1 MVFKKNYLEVFDEM
15 FNDEKCVI
23 EEGRKIAEFLASY
36 PLKYELLEFK
46 GIDTTN
52 PVLLHNFNSNREA
65 VVFNASENKERK
77 FNVTETGFEIY
88 SSDEDTLLFFLEKCL
103 VERKETGEKGVALIE
118 YSVLSDAVSFRY
130 ESYFEDGTLARKIY
144 SLSGTDGLFPEY
156 YEDCFFDE
164 GIYYNYKKSFEDG
177 TVSITKRNFAT
188 DLDDAYVVY
197 CFDRGEMILNEEDWD
212 AYYPL
217 PEGFNE
223 KSIPD
228 IDIWNFNEELCFG

>member
-1 MVFKKNYLEVFDEM
+1 MAFKKNYLEVFDEM

-52 PVLLHNFNSNREA
+52 PVLLHNFKSNREA
-65 VVFNASENKERK
+65 VVFNAFENKERK
-77 FNVTETGFEIY
+77 FNVTETGIEIY

-144 SLSGTDGLFPEY
+144 SLSGIDGLFPEY
-156 YEDCFFDE
+156 YEDCFFESGVYYIYQKRIDE
-164 GIYYNYKKSFEDG
+164 N
-177 TVSITKRNFAT
+177 TVSIAENHRAT
-188 DLDDAYVVY
+188 GFESAYITYDFGVGTFNY
-197 CFDRGEMILNEEDWD
+197 DKDGLNYEDE
-212 AYYPL
+212 L
-217 PEGFNE
+217 PEGFG
-223 KSIPD
+223 PD
-228 IDIWNFNEELCFG
+228 NVPDKDFWNFENEILSM